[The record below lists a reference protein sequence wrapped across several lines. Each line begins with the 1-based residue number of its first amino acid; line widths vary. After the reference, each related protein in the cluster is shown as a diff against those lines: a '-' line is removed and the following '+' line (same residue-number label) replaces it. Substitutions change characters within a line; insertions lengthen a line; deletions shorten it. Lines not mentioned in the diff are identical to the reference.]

1 MWKQILLL
9 ISLLLFGSPVLARA
23 PVVLVL
29 GDSLSAGYGIDVNTG
44 WVSLLQ
50 QRLKQQGY
58 PHQLINAS
66 ISGDTSGGGRARL
79 PRALALHHPD
89 LVVIE
94 LGANDGLR
102 GLSLTEMRTN
112 LAAMI
117 KLARAQDAQ
126 VVLIGMHL
134 PPNYGP
140 AYTEKFHAVYLKL
153 AREFNLPLVPFLL
166 EGVALN
172 AELMQADGLHPRA
185 LAQARLLENVW
196 PVLKP
201 VLRKQNTSPQSSKAD
216 YPQSE
221 RERAEA
227 ASSSTAPGQ

>member
-9 ISLLLFGSPVLARA
+9 ISLLSWITPAPARA

-29 GDSLSAGYGIDVNTG
+29 GDSLSSGYGINVSAG

-66 ISGDTSGGGRARL
+66 ISGDTTSSGRARL
-79 PRALALHHPD
+79 PRTLDLHHPD
-89 LVVIE
+89 LVIIE

-102 GLSLTEMRTN
+102 GLSLASMRAN

-117 KLARAQDAQ
+117 KQVRARDVQ
-126 VVLIGMHL
+126 VLLIGMHL
-134 PPNYGP
+134 PSNYGP
-140 AYTEKFHAVYLKL
+140 AYTEKFHAVYQEL
-153 AREFNLPLVPFLL
+153 ARELKIPFVPFLL

-172 AELMQADGLHPRA
+172 LDLMQADGLHPQA
-185 LAQARLLENVW
+185 GAQERVLENVW
-196 PVLKP
+196 PVLTP
-201 VLRKQNTSPQSSKAD
+201 LLRGRN
-216 YPQSE
+216 
-221 RERAEA
+221 A
-227 ASSSTAPGQ
+227 APSAGAGGVVAR

>member
-9 ISLLLFGSPVLARA
+9 TSLLLFGPPVLART

-29 GDSLSAGYGIDVNTG
+29 GDSLSSGYGIDVNAG

-66 ISGDTSGGGRARL
+66 ISGDTTGGGHARL
-79 PRALALHHPD
+79 PRALALHHPAM
-89 LVVIE
+89 VIIE

-102 GLSLTEMRTN
+102 GLALASMRSN

-117 KLARAQDAQ
+117 KLARAQGAQ
-126 VVLIGMHL
+126 VLLIGMHL
-134 PPNYGP
+134 PSNYGP
-140 AYTEKFHAVYLKL
+140 AYTEKFHTVYSDLASELKI
-153 AREFNLPLVPFLL
+153 PLVPFLL
-166 EGVALN
+166 EGIALKP
-172 AELMQADGLHPRA
+172 ELMQADGLHPRA
-185 LAQARLLENVW
+185 EAQTRVLENVW

-201 VLRKQNTSPQSSKAD
+201 LLRGQNT
-216 YPQSE
+216 
-221 RERAEA
+221 A
-227 ASSSTAPGQ
+227 AQAGAAPGVVAH